1 MPLCA
6 AWAIVLTMSLYKTW
20 CSMKILRSHLGI
32 KLFLSYFVVILV
44 GMAVIGITTKFVTPA
59 AYARHL
65 SFMETQLGTETVDGS
80 GTASGAGQ
88 GLGPMNGQGRGQ
100 GSGMMVDFYNNFQAT
115 FNEALVIAII
125 AASLAALIVSL
136 VFSRS
141 ILAPVNVMMYASQR
155 IAGGHYDERVQSRGN
170 DELNQLAGS
179 FNQMAEQLE
188 QVEDMRRR
196 LIGDVAHELRTPL
209 TAIKGYAEG
218 LMDGVLPASAETYQ
232 QIHSESERLNRLVDD
247 LQELS
252 RVEARSTQLDVH
264 PVDSAILIN
273 TVIKRLQYQFD
284 EKRITLTSSLPRE
297 PIHILADEGRVIQ
310 ILTNLIGNALQYTP
324 ENGTVTVS
332 VVREKNE
339 ARISVRDT
347 GAGIPAEHLAKI
359 FDRFYR
365 VDKSRSRLR
374 GGSGIGLTIAK
385 HLVESHGGK
394 LWAESEGENK
404 GSVFVFTLPLAS

>member
-1 MPLCA
+1 
-6 AWAIVLTMSLYKTW
+6 
-20 CSMKILRSHLGI
+20 MKIIRSHLGI

-44 GMAVIGITTKFVTPA
+44 GMSVIGITTKFVTPA

-65 SFMETQLGTETVDGS
+65 SFMETQLGADS
-80 GTASGAGQ
+80 GMGQ
-88 GLGPMNGQGRGQ
+88 GQMMGQGRG
-100 GSGMMVDFYNNFQAT
+100 MMSEFYNNFQAT
-115 FNEALVIAII
+115 FNESLVIAVI
-125 AASLAALIVSL
+125 AASLAALIVSF

-141 ILAPVNVMMYASQR
+141 ILAPVSVMMYASQR
-155 IAGGHYDERVQSRGN
+155 IADGHYDERVQSRGN

-188 QVEDMRRR
+188 QVENMRRR

-218 LMDGVLPASAETYQ
+218 LMDGVLPAASESYQ
-232 QIHSESERLNRLVDD
+232 QIHAESERLNRLVDD

-252 RVEARSTQLDVH
+252 RVESRTAQLDVH

-284 EKRITLTSSLPRE
+284 EKRVTLTSNLPRE
-297 PIHILADEGRVIQ
+297 PIQLLADEGRVIQ

-324 ENGTVTVS
+324 ENGTVAVS
-332 VVREKNE
+332 IVREKDE

-347 GAGIPAEHLAKI
+347 GAGIPPEHLAKI

-365 VDKSRSRLR
+365 VDKSRARSR

-385 HLVESHGGK
+385 HLVEAHGGQI
-394 LWAESEGENK
+394 WAESAGENK
-404 GSVFVFTLPLAS
+404 GSVFVFTLPLTK